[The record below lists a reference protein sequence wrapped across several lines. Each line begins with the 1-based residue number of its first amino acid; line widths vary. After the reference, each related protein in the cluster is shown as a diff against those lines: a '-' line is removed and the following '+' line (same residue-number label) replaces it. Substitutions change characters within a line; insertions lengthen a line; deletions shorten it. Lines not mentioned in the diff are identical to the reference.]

1 MRIPLCVV
9 VAALLGM
16 LAFAAVPA
24 AATTYHI
31 KSCMK
36 ETEECKTATAGSEFE
51 ITSKE
56 FVLEAEGKVDD
67 KCNVT
72 LKGKVVDATTEKSG
86 DAMEMSI
93 TSAKFTECTN
103 GAVEPSGLPW
113 KEAVD
118 ATEYESAGSLE
129 IPMKFTK
136 GGCLYETTAI
146 VDTVLQF
153 IINKPGSSEI
163 IDKGGVVR
171 VTGKCKLLLTV
182 FQRDFVRLLGDAN
195 LPGADN
201 LMIG

>member
-1 MRIPLCVV
+1 MRNPLCVA
-9 VAALLGM
+9 VAALLGV
-16 LAFAAVPA
+16 LVFAAAPA

-31 KSCMK
+31 KSCMTG
-36 ETEECKTATAGSEFE
+36 TEECKTTTAGSEFE

-67 KCNVT
+67 KCSMT

-86 DAMEMSI
+86 DRMEMSI

-103 GAVEPSGLPW
+103 GAVEANGLPW

-118 ATEYESAGSLE
+118 ATEYESSGSLE
-129 IPMKFTK
+129 IPMKITK
-136 GGCLYETTAI
+136 GGCLYETTAL

-153 IINKPGSSEI
+153 IINKPGFSEI
-163 IDKGGVVR
+163 IDKGGLFKI
-171 VTGKCKLLLTV
+171 TGKCASLLK
-182 FQRDFVRLLGDAN
+182 FFEKGFVDLLGDAN
-195 LPGADN
+195 LSGADN

>member
-1 MRIPLCVV
+1 MRNPICVV

-24 AATTYHI
+24 TATTYHI

-36 ETEECKTATAGSEFE
+36 ETEECKTSTVGSEFE

-56 FVLEAEGKVDD
+56 FVLEAEGKVED

-86 DAMEMSI
+86 DEMEMSI

-103 GAVEPSGLPW
+103 GAVEANGLPW

-118 ATEYESAGSLE
+118 ATEYESAGSIE
-129 IPMKFTK
+129 IPMKFTRN
-136 GGCLYETTAI
+136 GCLYEVTNI

-153 IINKPGSSEI
+153 VINKPGSTEI
-163 IDKGGVVR
+163 IDKGAVAR
-171 VTGKCKLLLTV
+171 FTGSCKSLLTV